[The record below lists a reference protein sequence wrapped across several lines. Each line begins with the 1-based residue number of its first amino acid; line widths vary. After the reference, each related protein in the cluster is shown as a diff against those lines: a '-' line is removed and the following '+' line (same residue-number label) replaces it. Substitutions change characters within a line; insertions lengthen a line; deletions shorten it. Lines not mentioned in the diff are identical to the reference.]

1 MTSELTAVKAI
12 QLSEQITIY
21 ALFQKCMDTWNWGII
36 GFFVSALYCL
46 FILFWYFPYR
56 FL

>member
-21 ALFQKCMDTWNWGII
+21 ALFQKCMDT
-36 GFFVSALYCL
+36 
-46 FILFWYFPYR
+46 
-56 FL
+56 

>member
-1 MTSELTAVKAI
+1 MTSELTAVEAI

-21 ALFQKCMDTWNWGII
+21 VLFQKCMDTWNWGII

-46 FILFWYFPYR
+46 FLLFWYFP
-56 FL
+56 